1 MVSCPLPLS
10 PCDHVCDDWCRW
22 HVWCDDDAMVFI
34 SGLTSDDVRYRGS
47 GSWRVSG
54 HLVTPCVISLI
65 NAPEN
70 HVFTPTYTNMNTR
83 HSQQRWNRGSNFH
96 PSVAIY
102 LNGRVALR
110 LRWYI
115 TSPLRLRT
123 RAVSCNVYNTMIS
136 PKLYDHKSNG
146 QFLCLSA
153 VSMIGRHNKSQI

>member
-1 MVSCPLPLS
+1 MISNDHDSDMSSCHHHTWVLMMMVSCPHFPLS

-34 SGLTSDDVRYRGS
+34 SGLISDDVRYRGS
-47 GSWRVSG
+47 GSWRGSG

-65 NAPEN
+65 NSAEN

-83 HSQQRWNRGSNFH
+83 HSQLRWNRGSNFH

-115 TSPLRLRT
+115 TSEAPDPGCW
-123 RAVSCNVYNTMIS
+123 S
-136 PKLYDHKSNG
+136 
-146 QFLCLSA
+146 
-153 VSMIGRHNKSQI
+153 